1 VPAESVIAR
10 PPSIRREPL
19 GGFRVASFRRLVHVG
34 AGSGLAVTGLLAAE
48 LLWAAFRPLPSM
60 IGLDASG
67 LVPAGTVEAPLRIVA
82 LGDSSLTGP
91 GLAAAEHVWLRVG
104 LDRLGHDEPIDL
116 LSLAVGGSR
125 AADVDRRVDE
135 ALAVGPDL
143 VVVAVGAND
152 ALRGTPRRQF
162 RADFDRVIGRLL
174 EGAPVVAAAN
184 VGDLG
189 NIARVPRPLN
199 AVFHARARSVCSII
213 EDVVA
218 SYERAVLLDV
228 TAADHVF
235 RDRTVF
241 TPDRFHPGPVG
252 HAAWADA
259 AAPGLRRAV
268 ELSRHHR
275 SVAVETRVP
284 CSVADSSPI
293 HE

>member
-1 VPAESVIAR
+1 MAR
-10 PPSIRREPL
+10 TPFIGREPR
-19 GGFRVASFRRLVHVG
+19 GGNPMASCRRLVQLG
-34 AGSGLAVTGLLAAE
+34 AGSGLAVTALLAAE
-48 LLWAAFRPLPSM
+48 LMWAAFRPLPSM

-67 LVPAGTVEAPLRIVA
+67 LVPAGAVEPPLRIVA

-91 GLAAAEHVWLRVG
+91 GLEGAEHVWLRVG

-125 AADVDRRVDE
+125 AVDVERRVDE
-135 ALAVGPDL
+135 ALAVRPDL

-162 RADFDRVIGRLL
+162 RANFDRMIGRLL

-199 AVFHARARSVCSII
+199 AVFHARARSVSSII

-218 SYERAVLLDV
+218 SHERAVLIDV

-235 RDRTVF
+235 RDPTVF
-241 TPDRFHPGPVG
+241 TADRFHPGPVG
-252 HAAWADA
+252 HVAWAEA
-259 AAPGLRRAV
+259 AAPGLRRAI

-275 SVAVETRVP
+275 SVAVEA
-284 CSVADSSPI
+284 SVR
-293 HE
+293 

>member
-1 VPAESVIAR
+1 MAR
-10 PPSIRREPL
+10 TPFIGREPR
-19 GGFRVASFRRLVHVG
+19 GGNPMASCRRLVQLG
-34 AGSGLAVTGLLAAE
+34 AGSGLAVTALLAAE
-48 LLWAAFRPLPSM
+48 LMWAAFRPLPSM

-67 LVPAGTVEAPLRIVA
+67 LVPAGAVEPPLRIVA

-125 AADVDRRVDE
+125 VVDVDHRVDQ
-135 ALAVGPDL
+135 ALAVRPDL

-162 RADFDRVIGRLL
+162 RVDFDRVIGRLL
-174 EGAPVVAAAN
+174 EGTPVVAAAN

-189 NIARVPRPLN
+189 NIARVPRPLS
-199 AVFHARARSVCSII
+199 AVLHARARSMCSII

-218 SYERAVLLDV
+218 SHERAVLIDV
-228 TAADHVF
+228 TAADDVF
-235 RDRTVF
+235 RDRAVF
-241 TPDRFHPGPVG
+241 TADRFHPGPVG
-252 HAAWADA
+252 HVAWAEA
-259 AAPGLRRAV
+259 AAPGLRRAI

-275 SVAVETRVP
+275 SVAVEA
-284 CSVADSSPI
+284 SVR
-293 HE
+293 